1 MDEDIPFTQVPQRN
15 LSSPPKLAKVPPK
28 SNYPP
33 SPIFLT
39 PPESRLKEQP
49 SGPSKPANLE
59 VSPSM
64 NELCHKLM
72 NKYNEL
78 VPLISRGLELS
89 DSRHPVDH
97 DFFLNHLKAIKE
109 HINSY
114 VVAGGRRRKTRRH
127 HKKRK
132 L

>member
-1 MDEDIPFTQVPQRN
+1 MDDIPFTQVLEQ
-15 LSSPPKLAKVPPK
+15 PPPTPGYQ
-28 SNYPP
+28 SQPP
-33 SPIFLT
+33 SGPKI
-39 PPESRLKEQP
+39 P
-49 SGPSKPANLE
+49 SGPSKPAKLG
-59 VSPSM
+59 VSKIM
-64 NELCHKLM
+64 NELCHELI

-78 VPLISRGLELS
+78 VPLISRGLEIS

-114 VVAGGRRRKTRRH
+114 VVAGGRRRKTRRP